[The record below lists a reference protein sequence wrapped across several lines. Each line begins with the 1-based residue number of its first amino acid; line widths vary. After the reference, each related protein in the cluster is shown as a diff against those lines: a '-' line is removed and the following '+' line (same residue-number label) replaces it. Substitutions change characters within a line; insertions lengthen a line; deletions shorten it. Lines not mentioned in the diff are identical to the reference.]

1 MSWRGDWGAVADE
14 VITKFLE
21 PMPWS
26 WSDLEGIGP
35 AELYYGEIVGNA
47 AGELTFCSNRHPTG
61 LALGLLK
68 RHEQAAG
75 VVMQLRFLMTSF
87 RRNVNELFSRYDL
100 SEDGV
105 VKTDL
110 KGLPDVH
117 FEASSLVYDVIVSGR
132 RLVDHVEIA
141 LKSIFGAESEEYC
154 TWREFASGFYDN
166 CLPYALCYRL
176 RNVIEHGFVAI
187 STVNFNPRAGT
198 VGLAIN
204 LEAGILQYEDLNAG
218 LRDRLVE

>member
-1 MSWRGDWGAVADE
+1 
-14 VITKFLE
+14 
-21 PMPWS
+21 MPWS
-26 WSDLEGIGP
+26 WNDLEGVGP
-35 AELYYGEIVGNA
+35 AELYYGKIVGNA

-110 KGLPDVH
+110 KGLPDAH

-198 VGLAIN
+198 VGLCF
-204 LEAGILQYEDLNAG
+204 LGIGWPVLASATTCACSGPIAQRCWPRLG
-218 LRDRLVE
+218 LRWRL